1 MFKINS
7 FLKKH
12 TIEVILG
19 AILLIVLIIAIINNR
34 RRVEKM
40 SRYNNKTRRMG
51 GMRGGYSRK

>member
-1 MFKINS
+1 MFKI
-7 FLKKH
+7 LKKH
-12 TIEVILG
+12 TIEVVLG